1 MRRSETAA
9 SRLISIADRV
19 RLGRFLDACE
29 ARLTRERSELAKF
42 RARLESAVAVASD
55 EMPEDVTTM
64 HAQVRMRDL
73 KSDRTFVC
81 TVDLPPDREVSSSMR
96 SALSW
101 PAVALLGARE
111 GEELQWRGRSDT
123 RRVRLEK
130 VLFQPEAME
139 REARAQA
146 RRRRSSRA
154 RAASATRKRE
164 RTAGARWDHAHL
176 NRNELIGKG
185 A

>member
-29 ARLTRERSELAKF
+29 ARLTREHSELGTF

-55 EMPEDVTTM
+55 EMPENVTTM

-81 TVDLPPDREVSSSMR
+81 TVDLPPIAKSRPACVR
-96 SALSW
+96 RCPGQPLRCSA
-101 PAVALLGARE
+101 
-111 GEELQWRGRSDT
+111 RGRARNCSGEDDPIRAECAS
-123 RRVRLEK
+123 RRCCFSRKRWSVR
-130 VLFQPEAME
+130 P
-139 REARAQA
+139 A
-146 RRRRSSRA
+146 RRRAGDGRA
-154 RAASATRKRE
+154 ELVPLPLLAKESVLPERAGTMPTRTE
-164 RTAGARWDHAHL
+164 T
-176 NRNELIGKG
+176 N
-185 A
+185 